1 MVSIQT
7 LNRNRV
13 ENDAVEYG
21 HSVETHLSVIVWS
34 IEEFIHVGY
43 VDILMHQV

>member
-34 IEEFIHVGY
+34 IVESIHVGY
-43 VDILMHQV
+43 VDTLLHQV